1 METDQQ
7 LRIEALDRAV
17 RVNLSTGGMDAA
29 EDTVKR
35 AEAYLTFLKGSS
47 S

>member
-7 LRIEALDRAV
+7 LRLEALDRSV
-17 RVNLSTGGMDAA
+17 RVNLSTGGNDST

-35 AEAYLTFLKGSS
+35 AEAYLAFLKG
-47 S
+47 